1 VLRRVGAE
9 GLAATTWRRVIDPAV
24 ASIWRC
30 REVRR
35 SGNSTDG
42 PSVLG
47 PNESKRKT
55 MRDCRVTEL

>member
-1 VLRRVGAE
+1 MRRVGAE
-9 GLAATTWRRVIDPAV
+9 GRAATTWRRVIDPALP
-24 ASIWRC
+24 SIRRR

-35 SGNSTDG
+35 SGDSSDG

-47 PNESKRKT
+47 PNESKRKN